1 MAWGS
6 VQLGACALLFG
17 STFLVMKQTVAKV
30 EPLTFLALRFGFA
43 ALVLWPLA
51 RRRPRTPGELRHGL
65 LAGVSLLCGYVLQV
79 MGLRH
84 TTSSRSAF
92 ITYLLIVLVPVMEAV
107 LLRRRLRAST
117 VVGVAVALVGL
128 VLLAD
133 PGGGAGHGFGLG
145 ETLTLLCAFA
155 FGAHIVILDRYAHLH
170 DPIRLTQVQI
180 LVVTG
185 SCTVG
190 ALVVGI
196 GPLGVGSA
204 WVAIAYTGAV
214 ATALAFV
221 LMVSGQRV
229 VPASRVALILLLEPV
244 SAAAL
249 GFLAGERLGM
259 RGVLGAA
266 LILIAILVSVRTRR
280 PDPSAASTTGVS

>member
-43 ALVLWPLA
+43 ALVLWPFA

-155 FGAHIVILDRYAHLH
+155 FGDHIVILDRYAHLH

-190 ALVVGI
+190 ALAVGI